1 MKKKKLTKRQQLA
14 LQDIAESAQFW
25 LPIFNEEALRCVNN
39 DSTYANP
46 WFPVE
51 FARHILELAE
61 FALDNKNANE
71 N

>member
-1 MKKKKLTKRQQLA
+1 MKKKKKVA
-14 LQDIAESAQFW
+14 LEAIRESAEFW

-51 FARHILELAE
+51 FARRILELVEVAE
-61 FALDNKNANE
+61 GSK
-71 N
+71 

>member
-1 MKKKKLTKRQQLA
+1 MKKKKKVA
-14 LQDIAESAQFW
+14 LEAIRESAEFW
-25 LPIFNEEALRCVNN
+25 LPVFNQEALNCVNN

-51 FARHILELAE
+51 IARHLLEHAE